1 MSNGAM
7 AVTEQKKNVWGRR
20 EELLNKSDELT
31 LKADLLAFESRYE
44 EAISYYD
51 QALEI
56 NPKNPHLWAFKGIT
70 LKGGLNRDEEAR
82 ACWDRAMALDPE
94 LEKAVRYTEPEEQS
108 EDTSAGPVICS
119 MSETTRQ
126 KILKLM
132 REQAEKEPR

>member
-1 MSNGAM
+1 
-7 AVTEQKKNVWGRR
+7 
-20 EELLNKSDELT
+20 
-31 LKADLLAFESRYE
+31 
-44 EAISYYD
+44 
-51 QALEI
+51 
-56 NPKNPHLWAFKGIT
+56 
-70 LKGGLNRDEEAR
+70 
-82 ACWDRAMALDPE
+82 MALDPE